1 MSRRSRSRQ
10 AAPPCTA
17 QRRRAE
23 EAFRRLHLYRELTE
37 PESRLSELVEYF
49 GWETGHKADACRRW
63 FYRDDPKYARFRE
76 RLGITHMQFTI
87 LHSYAIANRL
97 DPQRPDLFPLYDEVV
112 GRLEA
117 LGGPAALSVL
127 DFGCGT
133 GQIGLAFR
141 QEGYRVV
148 LNDIEPELLDFAAF
162 LHANRGLEAE
172 TWRSPEPRA
181 AYDTAAD
188 GQPFGL
194 VVEWSAFEHTPGL
207 IATLGTIT
215 GGLVAGGMLVTTSL
229 ARDWTPELRAHYER
243 DAGDREI
250 SAELFGR
257 GLATYVAERF
267 DVVDCPGSLA
277 KILVKR

>member
-1 MSRRSRSRQ
+1 MGPILR
-10 AAPPCTA
+10 CTP

-23 EAFRRLHLYRELTE
+23 EAFRRLHLYPELTE
-37 PESRLSELVEYF
+37 LESRLSELIEYF

-76 RLGITHMQFTI
+76 QLAISHMEFTI
-87 LHSYAIANRL
+87 LHSYAFANRL
-97 DPQRPDLFPLYDEVV
+97 DPGRPDLFGLYDEVL
-112 GRLEA
+112 GRLDA
-117 LGGPAALSVL
+117 LGGPAAVAVL

-148 LNDIEPELLDFAAF
+148 LNDIEPELLEFARF

-172 TWRSPEPRA
+172 TWLSPAPRTA
-181 AYDTAAD
+181 FDTAAD

-207 IATLGTIT
+207 TATLETIT
-215 GGLVAGGMLVTTSL
+215 GGLVPGGMLVTTSL
-229 ARDWTPELRAHYER
+229 ARDWTPELREHYER

-250 SAELFGR
+250 SDELFGAD
-257 GLATYVAERF
+257 LAAYVAEHF
-267 DVVDCPGSLA
+267 AEIDCPGSLA
-277 KILVKR
+277 QILVKR